1 MSGGYNGFWRGGRL
15 CSYLELLTVTAGA
28 QGWIYSYLL
37 WLGDF
42 PLWFSKVDERVASLC
57 LQIREQ
63 LLTVACAHVS
73 NNSSVYL
80 SVWAGC

>member
-1 MSGGYNGFWRGGRL
+1 MVSGGYNGFWIGDRL

-28 QGWIYSYLL
+28 QGWIYSLLL

-42 PLWFSKVDERVASLC
+42 PLQFSKVDERVASLC

-63 LLTVACAHVS
+63 VQLLLPHVS

-80 SVWAGC
+80 SV